1 MYISRRSICII
12 HVIRIRLKRYL
23 WLKNCFVRINY
34 YRGCF
39 WEYYW
44 NECCKGVSH
53 WICRYMD
60 LLLSQEQNYCC
71 SFQLWTQSP
80 NFSLV
85 IVWLRLW
92 RNHCKGHVWRFYV
105 SSHAECREK
114 LLQKHL
120 NINRQ
125 IITLVWFTKLRKLFL
140 TFLFGGSWM

>member
-44 NECCKGVSH
+44 NECCKEVSH
-53 WICRYMD
+53 WICRYID

-71 SFQLWTQSP
+71 SSQLWTQSP

-92 RNHCKGHVWRFYV
+92 QGPCMKVLCQFACRMPWKIITKALEHQSTDYNSGVIHKIKEIISNVFVWR
-105 SSHAECREK
+105 K
-114 LLQKHL
+114 L
-120 NINRQ
+120 N
-125 IITLVWFTKLRKLFL
+125 VDA
-140 TFLFGGSWM
+140 